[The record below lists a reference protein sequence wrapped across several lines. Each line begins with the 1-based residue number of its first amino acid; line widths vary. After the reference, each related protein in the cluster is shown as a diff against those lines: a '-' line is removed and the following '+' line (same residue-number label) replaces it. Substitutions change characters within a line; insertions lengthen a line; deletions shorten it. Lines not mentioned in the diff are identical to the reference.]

1 MITIHVIH
9 HTIQISHEF
18 VEILR
23 RHPEGVGSLIMA
35 SSVLQDMGDPSG
47 MIFRHG
53 EFNGLLMSA
62 ILIAGGGAT
71 TWVMHE
77 VGNIIKATYFGIGPI
92 LNRTYHEIREVQ
104 PEIQLP
110 QNVDALIDR
119 VQHFSAATPNMIA
132 QNPFLELAREQE
144 RERNAM
150 RLNPNPTGIH
160 PQHRA
165 EPASSS
171 SSAATPSGLNVGPQP
186 LPIPPQ
192 SNPRRMTK
200 QQRAET
206 NARVLQQQQTQRELQ
221 ELCTRAEYE
230 GELGEMPRPRRGQR
244 VPRVQHDW
252 LGEERGRGRI
262 HVPDPVMA
270 YNDVGNDPYLI
281 KSQHNN
287 NIE

>member
-1 MITIHVIH
+1 MGANGTMITIHVIH

-23 RHPEGVGSLIMA
+23 RHPEAVGSLIMA

-92 LNRTYHEIREVQ
+92 INRTYHEIREVQ

-119 VQHFSAATPNMIA
+119 VQHFSAATPHMISHL
-132 QNPFLELAREQE
+132 NLEGA
-144 RERNAM
+144 
-150 RLNPNPTGIH
+150 GD
-160 PQHRA
+160 
-165 EPASSS
+165 EPWVSYYDFTSK
-171 SSAATPSGLNVGPQP
+171 L
-186 LPIPPQ
+186 
-192 SNPRRMTK
+192 
-200 QQRAET
+200 
-206 NARVLQQQQTQRELQ
+206 
-221 ELCTRAEYE
+221 E
-230 GELGEMPRPRRGQR
+230 GAGN
-244 VPRVQHDW
+244 
-252 LGEERGRGRI
+252 EEPW
-262 HVPDPVMA
+262 VSYDEFTSKP
-270 YNDVGNDPYLI
+270 
-281 KSQHNN
+281 
-287 NIE
+287 